1 MKRMCNSLENE
12 LKNLK
17 LEKRSFLLNGKDT
30 RELDRKIKDLQL
42 QLDNNQIESQTV

>member
-1 MKRMCNSLENE
+1 MKHICNSLENE

-30 RELDRKIKDLQL
+30 REIDRKIKDIKLQL
-42 QLDNNQIESQTV
+42 EQNEVESKSV

>member
-1 MKRMCNSLENE
+1 MKRICNSLENE

-30 RELDRKIKDLQL
+30 RELDRRIKELQL
-42 QLDNNQIESQTV
+42 QLDNNQIESETV

>member
-1 MKRMCNSLENE
+1 MKRICNSLENE

-30 RELDRKIKDLQL
+30 RELDRRIKELQL
-42 QLDNNQIESQTV
+42 QLDNSQIESETV

>member
-1 MKRMCNSLENE
+1 MKHIFNSLENE

-30 RELDRKIKDLQL
+30 REIDRKIKDIKLQL
-42 QLDNNQIESQTV
+42 EKEEIESKSV

>member
-1 MKRMCNSLENE
+1 MKHIFNSLENE

-30 RELDRKIKDLQL
+30 REIDRKIRDIKLQL
-42 QLDNNQIESQTV
+42 EQEEIKSKSV